1 MNARHLCEVGLGAWS
16 GTRGLKPRRAVLVL
30 LFAIAVL
37 AGAPDAGAAGTPA
50 VDVTGLGGGRDYY
63 QGESYCTGFRF
74 TANQALNVTELGFY
88 DDDKDGIVGNHNVG
102 IYDVVTKKLLAKT
115 TVVPSDPLTGFFRYH
130 SLSAPVTLPAN
141 RDYFIQAVTF
151 TDHYALEP
159 NIVVDPAI
167 TFHGFAG
174 DDGFTP
180 STKLH
185 YPKDVLSS
193 TFRGTFGPSF
203 KIGGL
208 APAPTPR
215 PTPDNLDHFVSYGVK
230 GSKGAP
236 AFAPLGPV
244 SLQARNFDVAK
255 LTTLLLPADK
265 NGEGRHDAAT
275 HLTEYA
281 VKLAKGEAKVDKV
294 ADVRVLNQ
302 CSDVFVTLGK
312 PVSLMVPTAKDLA
325 NPVTA
330 PVEADHQ
337 RDHFLCFQAKP
348 QKKLSDGT
356 AVPPPPKGT
365 QVDAVD
371 QFQTRRYD
379 LGKISKLCIPTDK
392 SGTPSFLKGESK
404 GQPATITPAT
414 VRHATELLLC
424 YKVKLASTTIP
435 QLGCG
440 AADPKAKGAKL
451 VPKQP
456 KHTPKSGMFTANQL
470 GAFQLDSTK
479 EVEFCVPSFVQF
491 PIN

>member
-1 MNARHLCEVGLGAWS
+1 MNARHLCEVGRAWS
-16 GTRGLKPRRAVLVL
+16 GIRGRKPRPAVLGF
-30 LFAIAVL
+30 LFVVAAL
-37 AGAPDAGAAGTPA
+37 AGAPAAWAAGTPA
-50 VDVTGLGGGRDYY
+50 VDVTLSGRDYY

-88 DDDKDGIVGNHNVG
+88 DDDKDGIVGNHDVG

-130 SLSAPVTLPAN
+130 PLSAPVNLPAN
-141 RDYFIQAVTF
+141 RDYFIQAVTL

-159 NIVVDPAI
+159 SIVVDPAI
-167 TFHGFAG
+167 TFLGFAG

-185 YPKDVLSS
+185 YPTDVLSS

-203 KIGGL
+203 KIGAL
-208 APAPTPR
+208 APPPTPR

-230 GSKGAP
+230 GSKGAA

-255 LTTLLLPADK
+255 VATLLLPADK
-265 NGEGRHDAAT
+265 NGEGRHDTAT

-281 VKLAKGEAKVDKV
+281 VKLAKGEAKVEAI

-348 QKKLSDGT
+348 QKKLLDGT
-356 AVPPPPKGT
+356 AVALPPKGT
-365 QVDAVD
+365 QVDAAD

-392 SGTPSFLKGESK
+392 SGTPSFLKGASQ

-414 VRHATELLLC
+414 VRHATEHLLC
-424 YKVKLASTTIP
+424 YKVKLAASTIP

-456 KHTPKSGMFTANQL
+456 KHTPKTGMFTANQL
-470 GAFQLDSTK
+470 GALQLDSTK

-491 PIN
+491 PAN